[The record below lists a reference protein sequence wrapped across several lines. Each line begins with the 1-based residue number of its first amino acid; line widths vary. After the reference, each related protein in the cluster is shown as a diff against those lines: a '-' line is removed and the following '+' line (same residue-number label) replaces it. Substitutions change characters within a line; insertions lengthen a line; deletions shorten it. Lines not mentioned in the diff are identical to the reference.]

1 MLELLKHR
9 RSIRTFTDEPV
20 SQENIDSLLKAA
32 LLAPSSMGKKPVE
45 CIVVRNKETI
55 ARLKT
60 YKKHGTTP
68 LGTAPLAI
76 VVIADGQKS
85 DVWVED
91 ASIVSILIQL
101 EAEKLGLGST
111 WIQLRR
117 REGDSGPSEEAFRQ
131 ELGIPEHYGVL
142 WKARPQRYRHRP
154 QERAE
159 ETVYRCGSR
168 FHQGPLRNVLRTLLV
183 KNPCPAQRV
192 APLPER
198 RGGPAVPQGS

>member
-91 ASIVSILIQL
+91 ASIVSRFHMDPAS
-101 EAEKLGLGST
+101 EA
-111 WIQLRR
+111 RR
-117 REGDSGPSEEAFRQ
+117 RQRAFRR
-131 ELGIPEHYGVL
+131 G
-142 WKARPQRYRHRP
+142 
-154 QERAE
+154 
-159 ETVYRCGSR
+159 
-168 FHQGPLRNVLRTLLV
+168 F
-183 KNPCPAQRV
+183 PAG
-192 APLPER
+192 AWHP
-198 RGGPAVPQGS
+198 

>member
-55 ARLKT
+55 ARLK
-60 YKKHGTTP
+60 P

-142 WKARPQRYRHRP
+142 SVVAIGHKNEQKKPYTDADLDFTKVHY
-154 QERAE
+154 
-159 ETVYRCGSR
+159 ET
-168 FHQGPLRNVLRTLLV
+168 F
-183 KNPCPAQRV
+183 
-192 APLPER
+192 
-198 RGGPAVPQGS
+198 

>member
-32 LLAPSSMGKKPVE
+32 LLAPSMGKT
-45 CIVVRNKETI
+45 RRMHRRSNKETI

-117 REGDSGPSEEAFRQ
+117 REGDSGPSEEAFGRS
-131 ELGIPEHYGVL
+131 LASL
-142 WKARPQRYRHRP
+142 STMASSASSHRP
-154 QERAE
+154 QE
-159 ETVYRCGSR
+159 
-168 FHQGPLRNVLRTLLV
+168 
-183 KNPCPAQRV
+183 
-192 APLPER
+192 
-198 RGGPAVPQGS
+198 

>member
-55 ARLKT
+55 ARLTT

-101 EAEKLGLGST
+101 EAEKLGLGSMDPASEA
-111 WIQLRR
+111 RR
-117 REGDSGPSEEAFRQ
+117 QRASEEAFRQ
-131 ELGIPEHYGVL
+131 ELGIPGAL
-142 WKARPQRYRHRP
+142 WRLSVVAIGHKNEQKKPY
-154 QERAE
+154 
-159 ETVYRCGSR
+159 TGCGSR
-168 FHQGPLRNVLRTLLV
+168 FHQGPLRNVLR
-183 KNPCPAQRV
+183 NC
-192 APLPER
+192 
-198 RGGPAVPQGS
+198 S

>member
-117 REGDSGPSEEAFRQ
+117 REGSGLPKRLSGRSWH
-131 ELGIPEHYGVL
+131 PEHYGVL
-142 WKARPQRYRHRP
+142 SVVAIGHKNEQQKPHTDAIL
-154 QERAE
+154 
-159 ETVYRCGSR
+159 
-168 FHQGPLRNVLRTLLV
+168 FHQGPLRKNVLRTLLV
-183 KNPCPAQRV
+183 KNPCPPSGCPRLRGR
-192 APLPER
+192 LPA
-198 RGGPAVPQGS
+198 GF

>member
-45 CIVVRNKETI
+45 CIAVRNKETI

-85 DVWVED
+85 DVWVEE
-91 ASIVSILIQL
+91 I
-101 EAEKLGLGST
+101 G
-111 WIQLRR
+111 
-117 REGDSGPSEEAFRQ
+117 
-131 ELGIPEHYGVL
+131 
-142 WKARPQRYRHRP
+142 
-154 QERAE
+154 RAH
-159 ETVYRCGSR
+159 V
-168 FHQGPLRNVLRTLLV
+168 
-183 KNPCPAQRV
+183 
-192 APLPER
+192 
-198 RGGPAVPQGS
+198 

>member
-45 CIVVRNKETI
+45 CIVVRNNETI

-111 WIQLRR
+111 WVQLRR
-117 REGDSGPSEEAFRQ
+117 REGDSGPSEGGF
-131 ELGIPEHYGVL
+131 
-142 WKARPQRYRHRP
+142 
-154 QERAE
+154 
-159 ETVYRCGSR
+159 
-168 FHQGPLRNVLRTLLV
+168 
-183 KNPCPAQRV
+183 PAG
-192 APLPER
+192 AWHP
-198 RGGPAVPQGS
+198 